1 MLGVTNLTN
10 NILNSFPINIP
21 DVYKTQITIRALLLN
36 CITNHYADFYKKVSP
51 IFKIEFSWSKKD
63 SRLPTIGVLPIEFPG
78 KSLITNS
85 YSRRLLLIEIDILTS
100 MAFNLNL
107 TDLVNIYESQFPLLQ
122 QYEDETFYD
131 QSGNIIFT
139 SNKGLTGIG
148 VDRTVWNEI
157 QGFSSGKT
165 YEHTIT
171 KSELYHGR
179 KVTYYAPFDKC
190 DRVEDYKVAWAH
202 FERVFS
208 EKSSHD

>member
-1 MLGVTNLTN
+1 M
-10 NILNSFPINIP
+10 
-21 DVYKTQITIRALLLN
+21 
-36 CITNHYADFYKKVSP
+36 
-51 IFKIEFSWSKKD
+51 
-63 SRLPTIGVLPIEFPG
+63 
-78 KSLITNS
+78 
-85 YSRRLLLIEIDILTS
+85 
-100 MAFNLNL
+100 
-107 TDLVNIYESQFPLLQ
+107 LQ